1 MPTHVHAQIRLC
13 PDTFVPRH
21 VCAQTRLRPDTFV
34 LRHVCAQTHF
44 YPDSFVPRLPCAH
57 ACSCPDT
64 FVPRRVC
71 AQTRLC
77 PHTFVTRHICA
88 HTLYSFLGINV
99 SGHKRVWVQSC
110 GHSRVGKCGGTIRL
124 NEYWTGKTFNFF
136 LMTWNS
142 VKLQGLWW

>member
-1 MPTHVHAQIRLC
+1 MVTFNLSPLDCTQTSFCPRMFMPRYVCAQARLR

-21 VCAQTRLRPDTFV
+21 VCALTSHIL
-34 LRHVCAQTHF
+34 

-77 PHTFVTRHICA
+77 PHTFVPRHICA

-99 SGHKRVWVQSC
+99 SGYKRVWVQSC
-110 GHSRVGKCGGTIRL
+110 GHSRVGKCCGTIRL
-124 NEYWTGKTFNFF
+124 NEY
-136 LMTWNS
+136 
-142 VKLQGLWW
+142 